1 MPLAFGKSS
10 LWQDNMAI
18 HDSQRLGRPDDAS
31 LAAEDDAVVAAIQA
45 AVDDAI
51 EAHRRDGDPIVVC
64 DDEGNVHWIPA
75 DEIEPRKLPNDQ

>member
-1 MPLAFGKSS
+1 MS
-10 LWQDNMAI
+10 
-18 HDSQRLGRPDDAS
+18 HDPVESAGIVDAA
-31 LAAEDDAVVAAIQA
+31 LVIAQGDAVLAAIQA

-75 DEIEPRKLPNDQ
+75 SEIEPRQPENDR

>member
-1 MPLAFGKSS
+1 MS
-10 LWQDNMAI
+10 
-18 HDSQRLGRPDDAS
+18 HDALQNGGSVDPALVITQG
-31 LAAEDDAVVAAIQA
+31 DAVVAAIQA

-64 DDEGNVHWIPA
+64 DDDGNVHWIPA